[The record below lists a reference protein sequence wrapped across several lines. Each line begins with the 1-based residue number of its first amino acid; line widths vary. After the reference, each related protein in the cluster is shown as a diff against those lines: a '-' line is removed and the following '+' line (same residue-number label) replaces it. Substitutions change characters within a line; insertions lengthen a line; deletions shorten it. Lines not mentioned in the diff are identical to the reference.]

1 MKYNIILII
10 AVSIVSIAIII
21 ISVLFSIGGNGGE
34 SSSDLSSQTEPVT
47 SVTTQAAEPQQTT
60 PTTVETTEPA
70 PAPETS
76 DPDHEEVIEGIIA
89 TANSLIGTE
98 FVDGGSTP
106 DGFDN
111 SGFIYYVLRENG
123 YLSCPRGVAAQA
135 SMGTLLKYD
144 ELKRGDLVYFYA
156 EGTLTAGFGG
166 IYIGDGVMIA
176 CLMPGTRV
184 KEVDITTNYYRTN
197 FCNGVSLS

>member
-1 MKYNIILII
+1 MKYNVILII

-21 ISVLFSIGGNGGE
+21 ISVLLSVGGNGGE
-34 SSSDLSSQTEPVT
+34 SSDVSSQTSAVT
-47 SVTTQAAEPQQTT
+47 SSTTAEPKPEQTTSIVTTTTTQSEPE
-60 PTTVETTEPA
+60 PETV
-70 PAPETS
+70 APE
-76 DPDHEEVIEGIIA
+76 HAEVIEGIIA

-98 FVDGGSTP
+98 FVDGGSDP
-106 DGFDN
+106 NGFDN

-135 SMGTLLKYD
+135 SMGTTLEYD
-144 ELKRGDLVYFYA
+144 ELKRGDLVFFYG
-156 EGTLTAGFGG
+156 EGSTTAGFGG
-166 IYIGDGVMIA
+166 IYCGDGIMIA

-184 KEVDITTNYYRTN
+184 KEIDITTNYYRSN

>member
-1 MKYNIILII
+1 MKYNVILII

-21 ISVLFSIGGNGGE
+21 ISVLLSMGGNDGE
-34 SSSDLSSQTEPVT
+34 SSDVSSQTSAVT
-47 SVTTQAAEPQQTT
+47 SSTTAEPKPEQTTSIVTTTTQSEPE
-60 PTTVETTEPA
+60 PETV
-70 PAPETS
+70 APE
-76 DPDHEEVIEGIIA
+76 HAEVIEGIIA

-98 FVDGGSTP
+98 FVDGGSDP
-106 DGFDN
+106 NGFDN

-135 SMGTLLKYD
+135 SMGTTLEYD
-144 ELKRGDLVYFYA
+144 ELKRGDLVFFYG
-156 EGTLTAGFGG
+156 EGSTTAGFGG
-166 IYIGDGVMIA
+166 IYCGDGIMIA

-184 KEVDITTNYYRTN
+184 KEIDITTNYYRSN

>member
-10 AVSIVSIAIII
+10 AVSIVSIAIIV
-21 ISVLFSIGGNGGE
+21 ISVLLSVGGSGGE
-34 SSSDLSSQTEPVT
+34 SSEVSVQTSAVT
-47 SVTTQAAEPQQTT
+47 SATTAEPKPEQTT
-60 PTTVETTEPA
+60 TTATTATESEPDPETV
-70 PAPETS
+70 APE
-76 DPDHEEVIEGIIA
+76 HEEVIEGIIA

-98 FVDGGSTP
+98 FVEGGSDP
-106 DGFDN
+106 NGFDN

-135 SMGTLLKYD
+135 SMGTQLEYD
-144 ELKRGDLVYFYA
+144 ELKRGDLVYFYG
-156 EGTLTAGFGG
+156 EGTTTAGFGG
-166 IYIGDGVMIA
+166 IYCGDGIMIA

-184 KEVDITTNYYRTN
+184 KEVDITLNYYRTN

>member
-10 AVSIVSIAIII
+10 AVSLVSIAIIV
-21 ISVLFSIGGNGGE
+21 ISVLLSLGGSGGE
-34 SSSDLSSQTEPVT
+34 SSEASSQTAAVT
-47 SVTTQAAEPQQTT
+47 SSAIAEPQPEQTT
-60 PTTVETTEPA
+60 AAVTTTSESEPDPETV
-70 PAPETS
+70 APE
-76 DPDHEEVIEGIIA
+76 HAEVIEGIIA
-89 TANSLIGTE
+89 TATSLVGTE
-98 FVDGGSTP
+98 FVDGGDDP
-106 DGFDN
+106 NGFDN

-135 SMGTLLKYD
+135 AMGTALEYD
-144 ELKRGDLVYFYA
+144 ELKRGDLVFFFG
-156 EGTLTAGFGG
+156 EGTSSAGFGG
-166 IYIGDGVMIA
+166 IYCGDGVMIA